1 MQPVMREP
9 AAAILSLALQGN
21 MSNVEALLEHR
32 LRRGTHNLGI
42 ASASITTWVESE
54 GEVLV
59 SAQI

>member
-1 MQPVMREP
+1 MQPVMRAP

-42 ASASITTWVESE
+42 ASASITTWG
-54 GEVLV
+54 GE
-59 SAQI
+59 